1 MARTTEQLL
10 EQAQRLLSPVFAGP
24 LDPVLGAFCASLATA
39 EDSVDGLH
47 DLATLEGATGQW
59 LDLHAAG
66 QGLDRRN
73 GEEDTG
79 LRTRLRRPDEQLT
92 PNAILTGVNLLLAP
106 YTNTLA
112 VLIEPWRDGPFA
124 DHAYA
129 DHTIIST
136 DLLSFVVAA
145 PRVGVATGDV
155 GAYAD
160 YSYADYSYASADHD
174 HPVYASIY
182 ELIQQARAAGI
193 RAFLFI
199 DDAEIYTA

>member
-79 LRTRLRRPDEQLT
+79 LRTRLRRPDEALT
-92 PNAILTGVNLLLAP
+92 PNAILTAVNILLAP
-106 YTNTLA
+106 YTDTLA
-112 VLIEPWRDGPFA
+112 IMREPWRDGPFWDQFFW
-124 DHAYA
+124 DHEILSAG
-129 DHTIIST
+129 
-136 DLLSFVVAA
+136 LLTFTVIC
-145 PRVGVATGDV
+145 PRVGTDPEDV
-155 GAYAD
+155 GMYYDHSFYDRSFYA
-160 YSYADYSYASADHD
+160 ADAD

-182 ELIQQARAAGI
+182 ELLQRARAAGI
-193 RAFLFI
+193 RAYLVI
-199 DDAEIYTA
+199 DDEGIFV